1 MVKPKGPR
9 GQTMDTKGLSGE
21 VAPPTLIG
29 IRRTIEYR
37 VSIDMRPEQLAAILR
52 EASVGNAR
60 RYLTLAEEME
70 ERYAHYASQLQTR
83 RLAIQGID
91 PVVEAAEGVPETI
104 TEAVKSLV
112 SESRFDAMTGDML
125 DGISKGYSAI
135 EMMWEYQDNALRP
148 VEYLWRDPRWFVFD
162 RLSLKQLRLAV
173 DYNVEGEELPQAKFI
188 CHMPKTKAGIPLRA
202 GLARPAAWA
211 YLIQSFGLKD
221 WAAFSE
227 IYGIPFRVGRYGT
240 NASDDDKRSLLR
252 AVRMIANDAAA
263 IIPQGMDIEFHKVEG
278 QHGAAV
284 FGGLMDYVDKQVSKL
299 VVGQTMTSDDGASM
313 AQAQVHNEVRID
325 ILRADCKQLAQTI
338 NRDLIPYFVAMNFG
352 PQAIY
357 PQVEFPVPEP
367 EDVKLLTEAVARMVP
382 FGLRVSQREMR
393 EKIGLSEPSDDDDL
407 LIAPKAEPPAPDRQ
421 QPAKVDDKAKLAA
434 HVSGCQCRACR
445 PTSPS
450 AALAADPA
458 SGTAIDELDRLAA
471 AALGE
476 WQDITDPLLGP
487 LREVLA
493 KATTLEEAARLIA
506 KAEPDAGPLTEALAR
521 LTSIARGLGDVGDDL
536 PDPTGG

>member
-1 MVKPKGPR
+1 
-9 GQTMDTKGLSGE
+9 MDTKGLSHE

-29 IRRTIEYR
+29 VRRTIEDR
-37 VSIDMRPEQLAAILR
+37 VSIDMRPEQLAMILR

-91 PVVEAAEGVPETI
+91 PVVEAAEAVPGKI
-104 TEAVKSLV
+104 TEAVKGLV
-112 SESRFDAMTGDML
+112 TESRFDAMIGDML

-135 EMMWEYQDNALRP
+135 EIMWEYQDQALRP
-148 VEYLWRDPRWFVFD
+148 VEYIWRDPRWFVFD

-173 DYNVEGEELPQAKFI
+173 DRDFEGEELPLAKFL

-252 AVRMIANDAAA
+252 AVRMISNDAAA

-299 VVGQTMTSDDGASM
+299 IVGQTMTSDDGASM
-313 AQAQVHNEVRID
+313 AQAKVHNEVRID

-338 NRDLIPYFVAMNFG
+338 NRDLIPYFVSMNFG
-352 PQAIY
+352 PQAVY

-367 EDVKLLTEAVARMVP
+367 EDVELLTEAVARMVP

-407 LIAPKAEPPAPDRQ
+407 LIAPKVEPAVPVQEQAVKAE
-421 QPAKVDDKAKLAA
+421 DKAKLAA
-434 HVSGCQCRACR
+434 HVSGCQCQACR
-445 PTSPS
+445 PATS
-450 AALAADPA
+450 AASLSAEPGSAP
-458 SGTAIDELDRLAA
+458 TTDELDRLAA
-471 AALGE
+471 DALVD

-493 KATTLEEAARLIA
+493 KATTLEEAVQLMA
-506 KAEPDAGPLTEALAR
+506 KARPDSGPLVEALAR
-521 LTSIARGLGDVGDDL
+521 LTSIARGLGDVGDEL
-536 PDPTGG
+536 PEPTGA